1 MSKKVMPYVYD
12 GRSVP
17 VERCNRP
24 ATFRRT
30 HLLGEPRV
38 DTELAFDEF
47 YVRHDILLRCYC
59 YELL

>member
-12 GRSVP
+12 GQSVP

-24 ATFRRT
+24 ETFRRT

-47 YVRHDILLRCYC
+47 YVRHDILLR
-59 YELL
+59 